1 VREDGIQVAR
11 PVGLWDIRAPLAN
24 PNVQREILGR
34 ISQECTFCGALFWV
48 EERTRS
54 FARRPQYSKCCS
66 EGKVFI
72 SRVRTLPEY
81 MRMLQDPQKR
91 ELRTKLRSYNAAFA
105 FTSTWVQ
112 SVGFELGPGIHTYR
126 VQGAFYHMIGDME
139 PEKGQIPR
147 FLWAYIYDTAN
158 EVQNRQLQNPNL
170 RQENLMALRDLLGQV
185 NPYVNIFIQV
195 ANRIVANLEEE
206 VKVVIT
212 AGRNHG
218 EEVDPRRYN
227 APLADEVAMILLGEP
242 GEVGNRDVIVQRR
255 YGGGLL
261 RMSELAPSFDP
272 LQYPLLFLVGED
284 GWSDGLPLQNNEVGM
299 KQRVTMA
306 TFYGQRLHFTRE
318 LNALHYGGC
327 LF

>member
-1 VREDGIQVAR
+1 
-11 PVGLWDIRAPLAN
+11 
-24 PNVQREILGR
+24 
-34 ISQECTFCGALFWV
+34 
-48 EERTRS
+48 
-54 FARRPQYSKCCS
+54 
-66 EGKVFI
+66 
-72 SRVRTLPEY
+72 
-81 MRMLQDPQKR
+81 
-91 ELRTKLRSYNAAFA
+91 
-105 FTSTWVQ
+105 
-112 SVGFELGPGIHTYR
+112 
-126 VQGAFYHMIGDME
+126 
-139 PEKGQIPR
+139 
-147 FLWAYIYDTAN
+147 
-158 EVQNRQLQNPNL
+158 
-170 RQENLMALRDLLGQV
+170 MALRDLLGQV